1 MRGRDFLSLSDFE
14 PDELRLI
21 LDSAERLKRAQRDRE
36 PHRLLSERSLAMVFE
51 RPSLRT
57 RTTFTVGMTQLG
69 GHAIDLMD
77 EHMQIGV
84 RESVP
89 DIAQNL
95 ERWVDVVAARVHKH
109 ATAEQLAAH
118 ASVPVINALSDRYHP
133 CQVLADL
140 LTIREHLGGLEGRV
154 LAFVGDGFNV
164 CHSLM
169 LGAGLAG
176 MHVRVATPA
185 GFEPMAAATA
195 RSLDLAK
202 AAGGSVEVG
211 RDPIAA
217 VRGADVVYTDSWV
230 SMGLEEEAAER
241 SRVFPPL
248 SGQWRADGR
257 GGLARDLSAL
267 PARPPGRGGHR
278 RGDGRPSFSRVR
290 PGGKPAARAK
300 GPVGVTAARRG
311 GAERVAHAA
320 ANSAVNLT

>member
-89 DIAQNL
+89 DIARNL

-185 GFEPMAAATA
+185 GFEPMAAVTA

-217 VRGADVVYTDSWV
+217 VRGADAVYTDSWV

-241 SRVFPPL
+241 SRVFPPFQVNGAL
-248 SGQWRADGR
+248 MAEAASHAIF
-257 GGLARDLSAL
+257 LHCL
-267 PARPPGRGGHR
+267 PAHRGEEVTDEVM
-278 RGDGRPSFSRVR
+278 DGPHSAVFDQAENRLHAQKALLVLLLR
-290 PGGKPAARAK
+290 
-300 GPVGVTAARRG
+300 
-311 GAERVAHAA
+311 GAEALRE
-320 ANSAVNLT
+320 LPTQPQTRR

>member
-1 MRGRDFLSLSDFE
+1 MRGRDFLSLSDF
-14 PDELRLI
+14 DAAELRLL
-21 LDSAERLKRAQRDRE
+21 LDSAARLKRAHRDHE
-36 PHRLLSERSLAMVFE
+36 PHRLLSEQSLAMVFE

-77 EHMQIGV
+77 EHMQMGV

-89 DIAQNL
+89 DIARNL
-95 ERWVDVVAARVHKH
+95 ERWVDVVAARVHTH

-118 ASVPVINALSDRYHP
+118 ASVPVINALSDRFHP

-140 LTIREHLGGLEGRV
+140 LTIRERLDALEGKV

-169 LGAGLAG
+169 LGGGLAG

-185 GFEPMAAATA
+185 GFEPLPAVAERA
-195 RSLDLAK
+195 LDVAK

-241 SRVFPPL
+241 ARVFPPF
-248 SGQWRADGR
+248 QVN
-257 GGLARDLSAL
+257 SAL
-267 PARPPGRGGHR
+267 MAEAASHAIFLHCLPAHRGEEVTDDVM
-278 RGDGRPSFSRVR
+278 DGPRSAVFDQAENRLHAQKALLVLLLR
-290 PGGKPAARAK
+290 
-300 GPVGVTAARRG
+300 
-311 GAERVAHAA
+311 GAEALNELPTPEQSRR
-320 ANSAVNLT
+320 